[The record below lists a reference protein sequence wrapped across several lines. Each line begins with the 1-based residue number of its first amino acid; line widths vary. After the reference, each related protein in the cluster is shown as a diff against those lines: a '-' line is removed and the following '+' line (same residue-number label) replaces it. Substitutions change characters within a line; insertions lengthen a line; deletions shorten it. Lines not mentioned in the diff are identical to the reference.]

1 MGNTFDQQKAG
12 RVPKLKEAGQF
23 RFRNGVGDGEQSRSL
38 SFTLTHGKPY
48 IRIIVLFFNVNKI
61 LINLN
66 HLQRLNTYLAFSGGV
81 HSN

>member
-23 RFRNGVGDGEQSRSL
+23 RFRNGIGDGEQSRSL

-48 IRIIVLFFNVNKI
+48 IRIIVFF
-61 LINLN
+61 LM
-66 HLQRLNTYLAFSGGV
+66 
-81 HSN
+81 